1 MSNEKIKRIYKSIM
15 LIVIVSLVTFILT
28 SVFLYNKLGNNSS
41 YVLENIKGINS
52 NLIKKIYTLNSIID
66 SDYIAEVDEN
76 DLVEG
81 AIKGYINA
89 LGDDYTEYFT
99 IKEMEDFKTD
109 TEGEYVG
116 VGIYMVLNAKT
127 NNVMVLYPIEGSP
140 AEAAGIKSGDIIKKV
155 DELECNGDN
164 FDTVATNIKGKAG
177 TTVKIEVE
185 REDKTLAFEIE
196 RKKIDLYPMKSE
208 MLENNIGYI
217 NIQAFDEN
225 CAKEFKDKY
234 NELAKKN
241 IKGLVIDLRN
251 NGGGIVE
258 EALTISDYIL
268 EKDDII
274 LITKDRD
281 GNEEIEKAKKN
292 PIVNV
297 PIVVLTNGNSASAS
311 EILAAALK
319 DNGKAKIVGEKT
331 FGKGVIQELIT
342 LSDGSGIKITIEEY
356 FTPNKNKINEIGI
369 KPDEEVFLPEDVIS
383 SYKIDRKDDTQLQK
397 AIEILKNR

>member
-140 AEAAGIKSGDIIKKV
+140 AEAAGIKSGVIIKKV

-319 DNGKAKIVGEKT
+319 ENEKATIVGERT

>member
-369 KPDEEVFLPEDVIS
+369 KPDEEVLLPEDVIS

>member
-1 MSNEKIKRIYKSIM
+1 MSNEKIKRVYKSIM

-41 YVLENIKGINS
+41 YALGNIKGINS

-89 LGDDYTEYFT
+89 LGDEYTEYFT
-99 IKEMEDFKTD
+99 TKEMEEFKTD

-116 VGIYMVLNAKT
+116 VGIYMVLDTKT
-127 NNVMVLYPIEGSP
+127 NEVIVLYPIEDSP
-140 AEAAGIKSGDIIKKV
+140 AEAAGVKTGDIIKKV
-155 DELECNGDN
+155 DDLECNGDN
-164 FDTVATNIKGKAG
+164 FDTIATKIKGKAG

-281 GNEEIEKAKKN
+281 GNEEIEKANKN
-292 PIVNV
+292 PIVNI
-297 PIVVLTNGNSASAS
+297 PIVVLTNENSASAS

-319 DNGKAKIVGEKT
+319 ENEKATIVGERT

-356 FTPNKNKINEIGI
+356 YTPNKNKINEIGI
-369 KPDEEVFLPEDVIS
+369 KPDEEVLLPEDVIS

>member
-1 MSNEKIKRIYKSIM
+1 
-15 LIVIVSLVTFILT
+15 
-28 SVFLYNKLGNNSS
+28 
-41 YVLENIKGINS
+41 
-52 NLIKKIYTLNSIID
+52 
-66 SDYIAEVDEN
+66 
-76 DLVEG
+76 
-81 AIKGYINA
+81 
-89 LGDDYTEYFT
+89 
-99 IKEMEDFKTD
+99 
-109 TEGEYVG
+109 
-116 VGIYMVLNAKT
+116 
-127 NNVMVLYPIEGSP
+127 
-140 AEAAGIKSGDIIKKV
+140 
-155 DELECNGDN
+155 
-164 FDTVATNIKGKAG
+164 
-177 TTVKIEVE
+177 
-185 REDKTLAFEIE
+185 
-196 RKKIDLYPMKSE
+196 MKSE
-208 MLENNIGYI
+208 ILENNIGYI

-281 GNEEIEKAKKN
+281 GNEEIEKANKN

-297 PIVVLTNGNSASAS
+297 PIVVLTNESSASAS